1 MRSILTALQEGRL
14 FELPEVGKDRALE
27 FLARVLDANPD
38 IVVGTDAVEEIKQR
52 EQECNTGIGL
62 GVGVPHV
69 RTKRE
74 DGELFCAI
82 GWSPLGIDYGASDGE
97 HVHLVFMYYI
107 PGAQKNVYLK
117 EISSLVKAIKTT
129 GGIEPMAHADSLYTV
144 RNLLL
149 DWVSEV
155 SGDSGPEAVA
165 RMIKLEV
172 KQAQT
177 PTAPTPS
184 ATTIV
189 PVVTLPGRLAMRA
202 TAFAVLI
209 APPRPA
215 VVLAQ
220 DAEWTTALEKETHL
234 SQRLAAGLPFTA
246 AGRHVFVTGAVTY
259 PGSRVLYEGVAI
271 AETAGG
277 EDANKFAV
285 EQHRGFPLGS
295 ISALQSELSPRK

>member
-14 FELPEVGKDRALE
+14 FELPEAGKDRALE

-69 RTKRE
+69 RAKRE

-82 GWSPLGIDYGASDGE
+82 GWSPQGIEYGAQDGE

-117 EISSLVKAIKTT
+117 EISSLVKAIKGT
-129 GGIEPMAHADSLYTV
+129 GGIEPIAHADSLYIV

-165 RMIKLEV
+165 RMIKLDV
-172 KQAQT
+172 KQAQVALAVAAVQL
-177 PTAPTPS
+177 PASSS
-184 ATTIV
+184 A
-189 PVVTLPGRLAMRA
+189 RA
-202 TAFAVLI
+202 TSFSVLI
-209 APPRPA
+209 APPNA
-215 VVLAQ
+215 AIVLAQ
-220 DAEWTTALEKETHL
+220 DAEWTAALEKENNL
-234 SQRLAAGLPFTA
+234 AQQLAAGLPFTFA
-246 AGRHVFVTGAVTY
+246 CRQVFVTGAIAY
-259 PGSRVLYEGVAI
+259 PGSRVLYAGGAI
-271 AETAGG
+271 AVEKEQTA
-277 EDANKFAV
+277 
-285 EQHRGFPLGS
+285 
-295 ISALQSELSPRK
+295 SPRS